1 MAGIPKVKIT
11 FDADFDELKRG
22 VKGATNEVE
31 GFGDKVGKFG
41 KAAGAAFA
49 VAGAAAL
56 AYSAV
61 LLKQGVESAIA
72 DEQAQ
77 EKLALT
83 LQNVTNATDAQ
94 IKAVEDQILKT
105 SLLTGKTDDELR
117 PSFERFVRATKDSEQ
132 ALKLQQVALD
142 VSAGSGKSLEAV
154 TNAMAKAAEGNTGA
168 LSKLGV
174 GLTAAQLKTMS
185 LDQITASLANTFGG
199 QASAQADTFAGKM
212 ARLQVAFDEGKETI
226 GSFVLD
232 AITPMIDTVVNTV
245 IPAIS
250 NFINSIGGTEGL
262 KGTFENVIELIVS
275 IFQPVLEGIKF
286 AFDQIKDAVM
296 GNKEQ
301 FIALFKFLKD
311 FVAPFMGGV
320 LKLAI
325 QGIGIALGVVINV
338 VGSLISGFQT
348 LFGIINSVVSS
359 IQKLVNL
366 VANNPA
372 VKGIAGVIS
381 SAFGGFRANGGPVSG
396 GTPYVVGERGPELFV
411 PNSSGSIVPNG
422 SMGGTTINLT
432 VNGAID
438 AEGTARTI
446 IDVLNRSSSR
456 GTLGAGKFSFA

>member
-31 GFGDKVGKFG
+31 SFGDKVGKFG

-56 AYSAV
+56 AYGAV

-72 DEQAQ
+72 DEKAQAA
-77 EKLALT
+77 LATT
-83 LQNVTNATDAQ
+83 LRNVTNATDAQ

-117 PSFERFVRATKDSEQ
+117 PSFDRLIRATKDSSE
-132 ALKLQQVALD
+132 AFKLQNLALD
-142 VSAGSGKSLEAV
+142 ISAGGTISLEA
-154 TNAMAKAAEGNTGA
+154 ASKALAKASEGSTTA
-168 LSKLGV
+168 LGKLGT

-185 LDQITASLANTFGG
+185 MDEITAQLAKTFGG
-199 QASAQADTFAGKM
+199 QAAAQADTFAGKM
-212 ARLQVAFDEGKETI
+212 ARLKVAFDEGKETI

-232 AITPMIDTVVNTV
+232 AITPMIDTVVNKV
-245 IPAIS
+245 VPAIS
-250 NFINSIGGTEGL
+250 TFINSIGGADGL
-262 KGTFENVIELIVS
+262 KGTFENVIELLVS
-275 IFQPVLEGIKF
+275 IFGPVLEGIRF
-286 AFDQIKDAVM
+286 AFEQIKDAVM

-311 FVAPFMGGV
+311 FVAPFLGGV

-338 VGSLISGFQT
+338 VGTLISGFQT
-348 LFGIINSVVSS
+348 LYGIINSVVSS
-359 IQKLVNL
+359 IQKMISL
-366 VANNPA
+366 VANNAA

-381 SAFGGFRANGGPVSG
+381 SAFGGFRANGGSVNA
-396 GTPYVVGERGPELFV
+396 GTPYVVGEKGAELFV
-411 PNSSGSIVPNG
+411 PSSNGTIVPNG
-422 SMGGTTINLT
+422 AMGGSTINIT

-446 IDVLNRSSSR
+446 VDVLNRSNAR
-456 GTLGAGKFSFA
+456 GTLGANRLAFV

>member
-31 GFGDKVGKFG
+31 GFGDKVAKFG

-56 AYSAV
+56 AYGAV

-72 DEQAQ
+72 DEAAQA
-77 EKLALT
+77 KLATT

-174 GLTAAQLKTMS
+174 GLTAAQLKTMD
-185 LDQITASLANTFGG
+185 LDAITKSLAATFGG
-199 QASAQADTFAGKM
+199 QAAQQADTFQGKM
-212 ARLQVAFDEGKETI
+212 ARLKVAFDEGKETI

-232 AITPMIDTVVNTV
+232 AITPMIDTVVNKV

-250 NFINSIGGTEGL
+250 TFINSIGGTDGL
-262 KGTFENVIELIVS
+262 KGTFESVIEIIVS
-275 IFQPVLEGIKF
+275 IFAPILEGLKF
-286 AFDQIKDAVM
+286 AFDQIKDSVM

-301 FIALFKFLKD
+301 FTALFKFLKD
-311 FVAPFMGGV
+311 FVAPFMGTV
-320 LKLAI
+320 LKVAI
-325 QGIGIALGVVINV
+325 QGIGIALGVVIDV
-338 VGSLISGFQT
+338 VGTLISGFQT
-348 LFGIINSVVSS
+348 LFGIINSVVGAIRSLIS
-359 IQKLVNL
+359 L
-366 VANNPA
+366 VANNKA
-372 VKGIAGVIS
+372 VQGIAGAIS
-381 SAFGGFRANGGPVSG
+381 SAFGGFRANGGSVTA
-396 GTPYVVGERGPELFV
+396 GTPYVVGEKGAELFV
-411 PNSSGSIVPNG
+411 PNSSGTIVPNG
-422 SMGGTTINLT
+422 AMGGTTINLT

-446 IDVLNRSSSR
+446 IDVLNRSNSR
-456 GTLGAGKFSFA
+456 GTLGAGKLSFA

>member
-22 VKGATNEVE
+22 VKGATDEVE
-31 GFGDKVGKFG
+31 GFGSKVGKFG

-117 PSFERFVRATKDSEQ
+117 PSFERFVRATKDSEE

-154 TNAMAKAAEGNTGA
+154 TNAMAKAAEGNTA
-168 LSKLGV
+168 SLSKLGV
-174 GLTAAQLKTMS
+174 GLTSAQLKTMS
-185 LDQITASLANTFGG
+185 LDEITASLANTFGG
-199 QASAQADTFAGKM
+199 QAAAQADTFAGKM

-232 AITPMIDTVVNTV
+232 AITPMIDTVVNKV
-245 IPAIS
+245 IPTIS
-250 NFINSIGGTEGL
+250 EFINSIGGTDGL
-262 KGTFENVIELIVS
+262 KGTFESVIELVVS

-338 VGSLISGFQT
+338 VASLISGFQT

-381 SAFGGFRANGGPVSG
+381 SAFGGFRANGGSVSA
-396 GTPYVVGERGPELFV
+396 GTPYVVGEKGAELFV
-411 PNSSGSIVPNG
+411 PSSNGTIVPNG
-422 SMGGTTINLT
+422 GMGGSTINIT

-446 IDVLNRSSSR
+446 VDVLNRSNAR
-456 GTLGAGKFSFA
+456 GTLGANRLAFV

>member
-22 VKGATNEVE
+22 VKGATDEVE
-31 GFGDKVGKFG
+31 GFGSKVGKFG

-185 LDQITASLANTFGG
+185 LDEITAQLATTFGG
-199 QASAQADTFAGKM
+199 QAAAQADTFAGKM
-212 ARLQVAFDEGKETI
+212 ARLKVAVDEGKETI

-232 AITPMIDTVVNTV
+232 AITPMIDTVVNKV

-250 NFINSIGGTEGL
+250 TFINSIGGTDGL
-262 KGTFENVIELIVS
+262 KGTFENIIEVIVS
-275 IFQPVLEGIKF
+275 IFQPVLEGIRF
-286 AFDQIKDAVM
+286 AFNQIKDAVM

-311 FVAPFMGGV
+311 FVAPFLGGV

-338 VGSLISGFQT
+338 VGTLISGFQT
-348 LFGIINSVVSS
+348 LFGIINSVVGA

-381 SAFGGFRANGGPVSG
+381 SAFGGFRAEGGSVTAG
-396 GTPYVVGERGPELFV
+396 KAYVVGEQGAEMFV
-411 PNSSGSIVPNG
+411 PSSNGTIVPNG
-422 SMGGTTINLT
+422 GIGGSTINIT

-446 IDVLNRSSSR
+446 VDVLNRSNAR
-456 GTLGAGKFSFA
+456 GTLGANRLAFA